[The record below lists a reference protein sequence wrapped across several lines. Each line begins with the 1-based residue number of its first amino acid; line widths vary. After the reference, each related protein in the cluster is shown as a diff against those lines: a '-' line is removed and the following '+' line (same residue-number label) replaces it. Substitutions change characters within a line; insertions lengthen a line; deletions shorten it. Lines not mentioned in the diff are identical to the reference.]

1 MNTKYIIVTGGVL
14 SGLGKGVTTA
24 SIGLILKSRGFRV
37 SVCKID
43 PYLNVDPGLMNPYQ
57 HGEIWITKDGYEADL
72 DFGHYERFL
81 DIDLTSNHNIT
92 TGKIF
97 LSVLEKERKGY
108 YLGQTVQIIPHVT
121 DEIKQHIKRV
131 AEMDKAEILL
141 VEIGGTVGDIEG
153 MPFLEA
159 VRQLRLELG
168 EKNVLFIH
176 VTLVPII
183 RGEQKTKPT
192 QHSVKELRS
201 LGIQPDIII
210 CRCQE
215 ELRDE
220 TKEKISLYCNVSK
233 EAVISNHDV
242 EDIYEV
248 PIILEKQNLGNI
260 ILKKLDLKERTN
272 TFNEWKN
279 FVDRIKNLKE
289 FVEIAIVGKYTK
301 VVDSYISI
309 VEALKHAGY
318 SLNHKVKVKWVSSE
332 TLEKDENSI
341 KELYNTDGIL
351 VPGGFGKRGIEGKI
365 KAIRFARE
373 NNIPFLGICLGF
385 QLAVVEF
392 ARNVLN
398 LKNANSTEFDPN
410 TEHPVV
416 DLMPEQRN
424 IKQLGASMRL
434 GERKIIVKR
443 NTLAYEIYKS
453 EMVFGRHRHRY
464 EVNPRYIDLLEK
476 HGMIFSGISE
486 DNRAEILELKNH
498 RFFVATQYHIEFSSR
513 PLKPEPVF
521 VAFLKACIEYKKW
534 RNAIKS
540 KGEILRTI

>member
-1 MNTKYIIVTGGVL
+1 MISTKFIIITGGVL

-24 SIGLILKSRGFRV
+24 SIGLILKSRGFKV

-81 DIDLTSNHNIT
+81 DIALTNKHNIT

-121 DEIKQHIKRV
+121 DEIKSQIKNI
-131 AEMDKAEILL
+131 AKMDNAEILL

-168 EKNVLFIH
+168 EKNVIFIH

-215 ELRDE
+215 ELKDE
-220 TKEKISLYCNVSK
+220 TKEKISLYCNVDK
-233 EAVISNHDV
+233 DAVISNHDV

-248 PIILEKQNLGNI
+248 PIILERQNLGR
-260 ILKKLDLKERTN
+260 ILLDKLGLKERYN
-272 TFNEWKN
+272 KFDEWIK
-279 FVDRIKNLKE
+279 FVEKIKRIKDY
-289 FVEIAIVGKYTK
+289 VEIAIVGKYTK

-318 SLNHKVKVKWVSSE
+318 KLNHKVKIRWINSE
-332 TLEKDENSI
+332 RLEYDENYL
-341 KELYNTDGIL
+341 KELMEVDGIL

-365 KAIRFARE
+365 KAIEFARE

-392 ARNVLN
+392 ARNVLK
-398 LKNANSTEFDPN
+398 LKDANSTEFNPN
-410 TEHPVV
+410 TKHPVV
-416 DLMPEQRN
+416 DLMPEQKR

-434 GERKIIVKR
+434 GEKMIKIKKD
-443 NTLAYEIYKS
+443 TLAYRIYGSEIT
-453 EMVFGRHRHRY
+453 FGRHRHRY
-464 EVNPRYIDLLEK
+464 EVNPKYINTLESK
-476 HGMIFSGISE
+476 GLIFSGISE
-486 DNRAEILELKNH
+486 DSRAEILELKGH
-498 RFFVATQYHIEFSSR
+498 RFFVATQYHIEFSSK

-521 VAFLKACIEYKKW
+521 VSFLKACIDYKKEK
-534 RNAIKS
+534 RNAIKN
-540 KGEILRTI
+540 KK

>member
-1 MNTKYIIVTGGVL
+1 MNTKYIIITGGVL

-24 SIGLILKSRGFRV
+24 SIGLILKSKGFRV

-81 DIDLTSNHNIT
+81 DIDLTSKHNIT

-121 DEIKQHIKRV
+121 DEIKQHIKSI
-131 AEMDKAEILL
+131 AKMDNAEILL

-168 EKNVLFIH
+168 ERNVLFIH

-183 RGEQKTKPT
+183 KGEQKTKPT

-215 ELRDE
+215 KLNEE
-220 TKEKISLYCNVSK
+220 TKRKISLYCNVSK

-248 PIILEKQNLGNI
+248 PIILEKQGLSKI
-260 ILKKLDLKERTN
+260 ILEKLGLKERCN
-272 TFNEWKN
+272 TFHKWEE
-279 FVDRIKNLKE
+279 FVERIKRIKD

-318 SLNHKVKVKWVSSE
+318 SLNHKVKIKWVSSE
-332 TLEKDENSI
+332 DLEKDESAINV
-341 KELYNTDGIL
+341 LNDVDGIL

-398 LKNANSTEFDPN
+398 LEGANSTEFDPN
-410 TEHPVV
+410 TRHPVV

-434 GERKIIVKR
+434 GERKILVKKG
-443 NTLAYEIYKS
+443 TLAYEIYKS
-453 EMVFGRHRHRY
+453 EVVYGRHRHRY
-464 EVNPRYIDLLEK
+464 EVNPKYISLLER

-521 VAFLKACIEYKKW
+521 VAFLKECINYRKW
-534 RNAIKS
+534 RNAVKN
-540 KGEILRTI
+540 KAEILRIA